1 MTSATAAPLR
11 WDPETLWERLQPL
24 APGLSV
30 EVVPEIGSTNTALLE
45 RVRAGDTAPALLVA
59 ETQTA
64 GRGRLGRAWW
74 SRPGVSLT
82 FSLALPLQAADWS
95 GLSLAVGVAL
105 AEALHPR
112 IGLKWPNDL
121 WLRPDEADRAAGRLA
136 ARKLGGILI
145 ETTPAPDGRR
155 VAVIGMGLNIAPREG
170 ADEAPGAPADTVF
183 GSGYACLQDL
193 LPGVS
198 APDVLAQVAPVLLQR
213 LAEFERGGFTALRER
228 FEARDLL
235 RGLTVRAGERT
246 GVADG
251 IDADGGLRLRT
262 DTGLV
267 SITSGEVSVRP
278 C

>member
-1 MTSATAAPLR
+1 MSPTADAPLR

-30 EVVPEIGSTNTALLE
+30 EVLSETGSTNTDLLE
-45 RVRAGDTAPALLVA
+45 RVRAGDTGPALLVA
-59 ETQTA
+59 ERQTA
-64 GRGRLGRAWW
+64 GRGRLGRTWW
-74 SRPGVSLT
+74 SRPGASLT
-82 FSLALPLQAADWS
+82 FSLALPLRTADWS
-95 GLSLAVGVAL
+95 GLSLTVGVAL

-121 WLRPDEADRAAGRLA
+121 WLRPDEVERAAGRLA

-145 ETTPAPDGRR
+145 ETTPAPDGQR
-155 VAVIGMGLNIAPREG
+155 VAVIGMGLNIAPREDAQEG
-170 ADEAPGAPADTVF
+170 PGAAAEGVF

-193 LPGVS
+193 LPGVQ

-213 LAEFERGGFTALRER
+213 LTEFERGGFAPLRER

-235 RGLTVRAGERT
+235 RGLAVRAGDRT

-251 IDADGGLRLRT
+251 VDTDGGLRLRT
-262 DTGLV
+262 DTGTV